1 MFTIR
6 NTYRTAETLTQSTKA
21 TMVQRVDTANERESQ
36 KRIRARP
43 IITIIPDTLTWRRSK
58 CWNKSLRICRSKTSW
73 SESII
78 RPSWDKAPRKKLY
91 REIAW
96 LNHSVV
102 LGAHWICDLFLYRM
116 RITAGKR
123 DKYIFVGF
131 LILSVKFNDASLL
144 KINDE
149 LVEFHGNQTH
159 VH

>member
-1 MFTIR
+1 
-6 NTYRTAETLTQSTKA
+6 
-21 TMVQRVDTANERESQ
+21 
-36 KRIRARP
+36 
-43 IITIIPDTLTWRRSK
+43 
-58 CWNKSLRICRSKTSW
+58 
-73 SESII
+73 
-78 RPSWDKAPRKKLY
+78 
-91 REIAW
+91 
-96 LNHSVV
+96 
-102 LGAHWICDLFLYRM
+102 M